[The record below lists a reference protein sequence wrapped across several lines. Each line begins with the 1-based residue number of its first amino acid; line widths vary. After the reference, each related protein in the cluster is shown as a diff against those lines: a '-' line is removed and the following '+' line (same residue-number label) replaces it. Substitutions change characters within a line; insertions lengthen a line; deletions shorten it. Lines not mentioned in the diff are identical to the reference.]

1 MSTQSVFH
9 SGRIFGGGGGGDD
22 SNFSSCMLVDGAIIS
37 HIGHES
43 DQFIDSHTH
52 LLYFGLSTLKLDLGA
67 CKNLADI
74 RSAISVYAA
83 QNPNIPRILCRG
95 WLQSCTDGVALAT
108 TIDDLDS
115 RPIFIESLD
124 LHSTWCNTAALEE
137 MGVDG
142 SHNLR
147 SDHLPLDENGKPTG
161 LLAED
166 AMDIYTRP
174 HLVSVCS
181 AEDRKN
187 ALSSAFKAY
196 QEAGYTGVM
205 DMAMEAVTWEALVSF
220 REEEGIP
227 LHLGAYW
234 FLKPSEDE
242 EDLAKQLDVAIQ
254 MYRKWHPSTSPD
266 FCILGVKMACDGVV
280 DGCTAYLSYAYG
292 RMDSIVKPLWS
303 AKAMDF
309 VVKQASK
316 AGLQCAIHAI
326 GDKAITQAVDSI
338 AAAGCSNARHRIEH
352 LELATA
358 EDAQRLGEL
367 GIIAS
372 VQPVH
377 SDPEI
382 LEAYE
387 TLVGKH
393 AWERAF
399 AYQEFAQSGATL
411 ALGTDAPTASHLP
424 FPNLY
429 TATTRKSAMN
439 PLSDAQLNVK
449 NALTLSQAIV
459 AASQGAAYSR
469 FAEEWT
475 GTLKSGLRADFLV
488 VDTVWRPEKLLE
500 ARLLSTWARG
510 RKIADMVL

>member
-9 SGRIFGGGGGGDD
+9 SGRIFGGGGGGGGD
-22 SNFSSCMLVDGAIIS
+22 SNSSSCMLVDGEIIN

-43 DQFIDSHTH
+43 DQVVQSAIADGACQIDLEARLVVPSFIDSHTH

-67 CKNLADI
+67 CKNLADF

-83 QNPNIPRILCRG
+83 QNPNVPRILCRG

-147 SDHLPLDENGKPTG
+147 SDHLPLDDNGKPTG

-205 DMAMEAVTWEALVSF
+205 DMAMEAVTWEALENF
-220 REEEGIP
+220 REEEGIS

-242 EDLAKQLDVAIQ
+242 EYLAKQLDMTIQ
-254 MYRKWHPSTSPD
+254 MHRKWHLSTLPD
-266 FCILGVKMACDGVV
+266 FCIL
-280 DGCTAYLSYAYG
+280 
-292 RMDSIVKPLWS
+292 
-303 AKAMDF
+303 
-309 VVKQASK
+309 
-316 AGLQCAIHAI
+316 
-326 GDKAITQAVDSI
+326 
-338 AAAGCSNARHRIEH
+338 
-352 LELATA
+352 
-358 EDAQRLGEL
+358 
-367 GIIAS
+367 
-372 VQPVH
+372 
-377 SDPEI
+377 
-382 LEAYE
+382 
-387 TLVGKH
+387 
-393 AWERAF
+393 
-399 AYQEFAQSGATL
+399 
-411 ALGTDAPTASHLP
+411 
-424 FPNLY
+424 
-429 TATTRKSAMN
+429 
-439 PLSDAQLNVK
+439 
-449 NALTLSQAIV
+449 
-459 AASQGAAYSR
+459 
-469 FAEEWT
+469 
-475 GTLKSGLRADFLV
+475 
-488 VDTVWRPEKLLE
+488 
-500 ARLLSTWARG
+500 
-510 RKIADMVL
+510 